1 MRLPFSAPQ
10 LKYVYSKLA
19 SEETRVVLRLVHDP
33 IVKKVVLDVLKPHQP
48 QIPELASKLV
58 ACHGV
63 EHVGI
68 SLAEIAQNTES
79 IKVQVEGSDIRIDT
93 LKKCIEDMGA
103 TIHSI
108 DEVEVVRRTQ
118 HK

>member
-1 MRLPFSAPQ
+1 M
-10 LKYVYSKLA
+10 
-19 SEETRVVLRLVHDP
+19 VHDP
-33 IVKKVVLDVLKPHQP
+33 IVRKVVLDVLKPHQP
-48 QIPELASKLV
+48 QIPELASRLV

-63 EHVGI
+63 DHV
-68 SLAEIAQNTES
+68 SLAEIDQDTES
-79 IKVQVEGSDIRIDT
+79 IKVQVEGTDIRIDT
-93 LKKCIEDMGA
+93 LKRCIEEMGA

>member
-1 MRLPFSAPQ
+1 ML
-10 LKYVYSKLA
+10 L
-19 SEETRVVLRLVHDP
+19 LVHDP

-63 EHVGI
+63 DHVGI
-68 SLAEIAQNTES
+68 ALAEIDQNTES
-79 IKVQVEGSDIRIDT
+79 IKVQVDGTDIRIDT